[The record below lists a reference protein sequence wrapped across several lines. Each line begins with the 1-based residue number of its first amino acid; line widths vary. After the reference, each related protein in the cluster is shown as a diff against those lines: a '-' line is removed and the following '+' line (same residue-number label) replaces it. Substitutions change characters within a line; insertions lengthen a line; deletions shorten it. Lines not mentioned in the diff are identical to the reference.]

1 MPDGLNDFG
10 QGVLK
15 AYLARQELDQRATQL
30 AQEHSQ
36 AQDLLKYHYKELD
49 QTAKQ
54 HKETIDLQKALFKQ
68 KMNQHYNELMGNTQS
83 APESAQYQTADTQV
97 SPNQPQGIIDQ
108 SPGTQG
114 GVPADQNIGIL
125 PGIQHQIL
133 TKANPWQYNPPEAQG
148 LGIGPVT
155 IDPDYQNKMRG
166 LGQVQADIEGAKEGA
181 KTKAEWDVRAPI
193 EFQKQSNLLENQR
206 AIQGEKTQSAWD
218 IANAR
223 ITSAEEQGGLNRS
236 SRERIASMN
245 NAVKREAIKAKL
257 NDAQTND
264 LYGGFVAAAD
274 GQRKLGSS
282 KIDQPIANALARAGW
297 VNQDPKVAVAA
308 NDQITLENHLNNAQK
323 FIDAKTGNDA
333 MDALSTR
340 DYAGQVL
347 NPDLKQKW
355 DTFKMGSLGATK
367 ALSGYTNRLNL
378 PELQL
383 SVQGFPTRVDSKP
396 IGQAKINSGWTQL
409 WNNQWDKA
417 YGGMPDDQKIWK
429 LERQSGGMD
438 GLITRYSD
446 KQIENPHYTEG
457 SDQPK
462 YIPIIGK
469 SKSTGGYKLW
479 NPSKKKYID
488 LTDTT
493 TPVQQAPQ
501 RPAISVATSDTG
513 DNEEEEE

>member
-30 AQEHSQ
+30 AQEHEQ
-36 AQDLLKYHYKELD
+36 AQNLLKFHYKELD
-49 QTAKQ
+49 NTAKQ
-54 HKETIDLQKALFKQ
+54 HKETIDLQKAIFKQ
-68 KMNQHYNELMGNTQS
+68 KMGQHYNELMGNVQS

-97 SPNQPQGIIDQ
+97 YPNQPQGIIDQ

-114 GVPADQNIGIL
+114 GVDVGGGNLGLL

-133 TKANPWQYNPPEAQG
+133 TKANPWQYNPPEAEG
-148 LGIGPVT
+148 LGISPVT
-155 IDPDYQNKMRG
+155 IDPQYQQKMRD
-166 LGQVQADIEGAKEGA
+166 LGQVQADIEGAKKGA
-181 KTKAEWDVRAPI
+181 ETKAEWDVRAPI

-274 GQRKLGSS
+274 GQRRLGSNKNDAAIS
-282 KIDQPIANALARAGW
+282 SALARAGW
-297 VNQDPKVAVAA
+297 INQDPKVASAA
-308 NDQITLENHLNNAQK
+308 NDQITLENHLNNAQE
-323 FIDAKTGNDA
+323 FVNAKTGNDLA
-333 MDALSTR
+333 DAAATLPHGI
-340 DYAGQVL
+340 GQNL
-347 NPDLKQKW
+347 NPNLKQKW
-355 DTFKMGSLGATK
+355 DTFQMGSLGATK
-367 ALSGYTNRLNL
+367 AISGYTNRLNL

-383 SVQGFPTRVDSKP
+383 SRQGFPTAADSRDA
-396 IGQAKINSGWTQL
+396 GQTKINSGWTQL

-417 YGGMPDDQKIWK
+417 LAGMPDDQKLWK

-438 GLITRYSD
+438 GLITRYSG
-446 KQIENPHYTEG
+446 KQIENPHYAEG
-457 SDQPK
+457 SGQPK
-462 YIPIIGK
+462 FIPIVGK

-479 NPSKKKYID
+479 NPNKKKYID
-488 LTDTT
+488 LTDTKE
-493 TPVQQAPQ
+493 PVQQAPQ
-501 RPAISVATSDTG
+501 RPAMSVATG
-513 DNEEEEE
+513 NNEEEEE